1 MNLDFPFHF
10 DDEENPG
17 GPSPSSGNV
26 AAAIGGFAPAVVT
39 WLMAAT
45 GDARAPAFYVIAA
58 AIVSGSAL
66 FWLRDRYAEP
76 LR

>member
-1 MNLDFPFHF
+1 
-10 DDEENPG
+10 
-17 GPSPSSGNV
+17 
-26 AAAIGGFAPAVVT
+26 
-39 WLMAAT
+39 MAAT